1 MVLATGCIAGN
12 PPVAN
17 TGQPCNAAR
26 ENTMPKYS
34 QANRSLAVT
43 TPLGTDVLLL
53 QRFSGEEVVSRLFRF
68 ELDLLAESNATV
80 AFDAILGQS
89 VTVTLA
95 MPDGNPRYFN
105 GIVNRFSQ
113 GQRIPS
119 AQGGGTFTHHRA
131 ELVPQLWVLTR
142 KRQSR
147 IFQQLAIPDILKQVF
162 TGLNVTYQL
171 QGTYLNRDYC
181 VQYRETDFD
190 FSSRLME
197 EEGIF
202 YFFTHSNGSH
212 KLVVADTPQSFPDV
226 PSPTTLIYET
236 IEGGTRTEDR
246 IHRWVK
252 SQVLRSGKYRLWDYC
267 FELPGKNLEAVKPTL
282 DSVQVGT
289 VTHKLKVG
297 GNDQLEI
304 YDYPG
309 GYAQRFDGVTPSGGD
324 RSSDV
329 QHIFQDNART
339 VGIRMQEETAASM
352 LLDGSSTCRQ
362 LGAGCKFT
370 LDRHFNGN
378 GAYVLTR
385 VEHLATAGDS
395 YTTTAGSDNSPP
407 YTNTFQCIPAALPFR
422 PERTIPRPRIDG
434 TQTAVVVGNSGDE
447 IFTDKYGRVKVQFPW
462 DRQGQ
467 NNADSSCWIR
477 VASLWAG
484 TQWGMIHIPRVGQ
497 EVVVAFEEGDPD
509 RPIIVGAVY
518 NAQDMP
524 PYTLPDNMTQS
535 GYLSRSTKSGTSDNF
550 NQLQFEDKKG
560 SELVYFHA
568 EKDFSRYVENNDT
581 LQVGSDKKDKGDQ
594 TIQIFN
600 NQSLTVGAGETNADD
615 GSQTISV
622 FNNQTLTVGASN
634 AKSGCQTITIY
645 KDRTETVK
653 TGNETV
659 TIEQGNRSVTVKTGN
674 DTHEVSQGNRAV
686 TIDMGN
692 DALTIKMGNQTVKL
706 NAGASST
713 EAMQSITLTVG
724 QNSIKIDQ
732 TGITLQGMMI
742 KVQGQIQT
750 QIQAPM
756 VQVSGDAMTQ
766 IKGGITMIN

>member
-1 MVLATGCIAGN
+1 
-12 PPVAN
+12 
-17 TGQPCNAAR
+17 
-26 ENTMPKYS
+26 MPKYS
-34 QANRSLAVT
+34 QANRPLAVT
-43 TPLGTDVLLL
+43 TSLGTDVLLL
-53 QRFSGEEVVSRLFRF
+53 QQFSGEESLSRLFRF
-68 ELDLLAESNATV
+68 ELELLAESTATI
-80 AFDAILGQS
+80 AFDSILGQG
-89 VTVTLA
+89 VTVTLL
-95 MPDGNPRYFN
+95 MPDNTPRYYN
-105 GIVNRFSQ
+105 GIVSRFSQ
-113 GQRIPS
+113 GQRISS
-119 AQGGGTFTHHRA
+119 AQGGGTLTRYRA
-131 ELVPQLWVLTR
+131 EVVPQLWMLTR
-142 KRQSR
+142 NYQSR
-147 IFQQLAIPDILKQVF
+147 IFQQLAIPDILKKVL
-162 TGLNVTYQL
+162 TGLSVSYKL
-171 QGTYLNRDYC
+171 QGTYLARDYC

-190 FSSRLME
+190 FASRLME

-212 KLVVADTPQSFPDV
+212 QMVVADSSQSHPDV
-226 PSPTTLIYET
+226 PGPTTLIYET

-246 IHRWVK
+246 VHHWEK
-252 SQVLRSGKYRLWDYC
+252 SQILRSGKYRLWDSC

-309 GYAQRFDGVTPSGGD
+309 GYAQRFDGVAPGGGD
-324 RSSDV
+324 RASDV
-329 QHIFQDNART
+329 QNIFQDNART

-352 LLDGSSTCRQ
+352 LVDGTSTCCQ

-385 VEHLATAGDS
+385 VVHLSTAGNS
-395 YTTTAGSDNSPP
+395 YTMGNEELPHYA
-407 YTNTFQCIPAALPFR
+407 NTFQCIPAALPFR
-422 PERTIPRPRIDG
+422 PERTVPRPRIDG

-447 IFTDKYGRVKVQFPW
+447 IFTDKYGRIKVQFPW

-477 VASLWAG
+477 VATPWAG
-484 TQWGMIHIPRVGQ
+484 TQWGIVHIPRIGQ

-509 RPIIVGAVY
+509 RPIVVGSVY

-535 GYLSRSTKSGTSDNF
+535 GYIDRSTKDATSDNF
-550 NQLQFEDKKG
+550 NQLRFEDKKG
-560 SELVYFHA
+560 SEEIYFHA
-568 EKDFSRYVENNDT
+568 EKDFNRYVENNDT

-600 NQSLTVGAGETNADD
+600 NQTLTVGAGKTNADD
-615 GSQTISV
+615 GSQTITV
-622 FNNQTLTVGASN
+622 FNNQTLTVGDSQ
-634 AKSGCQTITIY
+634 AKSGSQTITVY

-653 TGNETV
+653 TGNESV
-659 TIEQGNRSVTVKTGN
+659 TIEQGNRSVTVQQGN
-674 DTHEVSQGNRAV
+674 DTHEVSQGNRQV

-692 DALTIKMGNQTVKL
+692 DTLTIKMGNQTTKL
-706 NAGASST
+706 NLGASST
-713 EAMQSITLTVG
+713 EAMQSIELKVG

-732 TGITLQGMMI
+732 TGITLQGMMV
-742 KVQGQIQT
+742 KVQGQVQT

>member
-1 MVLATGCIAGN
+1 
-12 PPVAN
+12 
-17 TGQPCNAAR
+17 
-26 ENTMPKYS
+26 MPKYS
-34 QANRSLAVT
+34 QANQPLAVT

-53 QRFSGEEVVSRLFRF
+53 QQFSGVEAFSKLFRF
-68 ELDLLAESNATV
+68 ELDLLSESTAPI
-80 AFDAILGQS
+80 AFDSILGQA

-95 MPDGNPRYFN
+95 MPNKTSRYFN
-105 GIVNRFSQ
+105 GIVSRFTQ
-113 GQRIPS
+113 CERIPS
-119 AQGGGTFTHHRA
+119 AQGGGTFSRYRA
-131 ELVPQLWVLTR
+131 EVVPQFWMLTR
-142 KRQSR
+142 NYQSR
-147 IFQQLAIPDILKQVF
+147 IFQQLAVPDILKKVL
-162 TGLNVTYQL
+162 TGLTVTYQL
-171 QGTYLNRDYC
+171 QGTYLSRDYC
-181 VQYRETDFD
+181 VQYRESDFD
-190 FSSRLME
+190 FASRLME

-202 YFFTHSNGSH
+202 YFFTHSNGAH
-212 KLVVADTPQSFPDV
+212 QMVVADTPQSHPDV
-226 PSPTTLIYET
+226 PGPTKVIYEMVM
-236 IEGGTRTEDR
+236 GGTRTEDR
-246 IHRWVK
+246 IYTWEK

-329 QHIFQDNART
+329 QNIFQDNTRT
-339 VGIRMQEETAASM
+339 VGIRMQAETAASM
-352 LLDGSSTCRQ
+352 LLNGASTCPQ
-362 LGAGCKFT
+362 FAAGCKFT

-378 GAYVLTR
+378 GDYILAR
-385 VEHLATAGDS
+385 VEHLATAGD
-395 YTTTAGSDNSPP
+395 YFTPGHEIAPP
-407 YTNTFQCIPAALPFR
+407 YTNAFQCIPAALPYR

-447 IFTDKYGRVKVQFPW
+447 IFTDKYGRIKVQFPW

-477 VASLWAG
+477 VATPWGG
-484 TQWGMIHIPRVGQ
+484 TQWGMVHIPRVGQ

-509 RPIIVGAVY
+509 RPIVVGSVY
-518 NAQDMP
+518 NAQEMP

-535 GYLSRSTKSGTSDNF
+535 GYLGRSSKSGTSDNF
-550 NQLQFEDKKG
+550 NQLRFEDKKD
-560 SELVYFHA
+560 SEEIYFHA
-568 EKDFSRYVENNDT
+568 EKDFNRYVENNDT
-581 LQVGSDKKDKGDQ
+581 LKVGFDKKDKGDQ
-594 TIQIFN
+594 TIQVFN
-600 NQSLTVGAGETNADD
+600 NQSLSVGAGTTNADD
-615 GSQTISV
+615 GSQTITV
-622 FNNQTLTVGASN
+622 FNNQSLTVGDSS
-634 AKSGCQTITIY
+634 AKSGSQTITVY

-653 TGNETV
+653 TGNESV
-659 TIEQGNRSVTVKTGN
+659 TIEQGNRTVTVKQGN
-674 DTHEVSQGNRAV
+674 DTHEISQGNREV

-692 DALTIKMGNQTVKL
+692 DTLTIKMGNQTTKL
-706 NAGASST
+706 NLGASST
-713 EAMQSITLTVG
+713 EAMQSIELTVG

-750 QIQAPM
+750 QVQGTM

-766 IKGGITMIN
+766 IKGAITMIN